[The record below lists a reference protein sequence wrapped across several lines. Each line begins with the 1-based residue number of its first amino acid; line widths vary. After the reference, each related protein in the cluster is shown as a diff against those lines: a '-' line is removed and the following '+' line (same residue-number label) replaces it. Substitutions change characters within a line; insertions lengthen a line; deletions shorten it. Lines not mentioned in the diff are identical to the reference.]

1 MKALITGAS
10 SGMGRDMA
18 KILSQKGYDLILVAR
33 DEKKLEEVKKQLKT
47 ETKIVVMDISNE
59 ENCKKIYEE
68 NKDIVGWLKID
79 NTTIN
84 YPIMQNINDPNYY
97 LRRDF
102 YKNYSSYGTPYM
114 AKQCNLNSDNIVIYG
129 HHMKNN
135 KMFGELEKYKSKDF
149 YNNHKIITFTTLEKE
164 YSYEIFAVFKT
175 TVYTKNTFRYYENI
189 NFENKKMYN
198 DFINI
203 CKDKSLYQTGIEIK
217 DKEKLITLSTCEY
230 SNKNSRLVIVAR
242 KIK

>member
-1 MKALITGAS
+1 MKGNKVIKLENFDKQNITLGTS
-10 SGMGRDMA
+10 VQLNDKGRLCLNVFPGSGM
-18 KILSQKGYDLILVAR
+18 S
-33 DEKKLEEVKKQLKT
+33 
-47 ETKIVVMDISNE
+47 
-59 ENCKKIYEE
+59 
-68 NKDIVGWLKID
+68 LKI
-79 NTTIN
+79 TVG
-84 YPIMQNINDPNYY
+84 ND
-97 LRRDF
+97 
-102 YKNYSSYGTPYM
+102 T
-114 AKQCNLNSDNIVIYG
+114 V
-129 HHMKNN
+129 
-135 KMFGELEKYKSKDF
+135 
-149 YNNHKIITFTTLEKE
+149 EKE

-203 CKDKSLYQTGIEIK
+203 CKDKSLYQTGIKIK

>member
-1 MKALITGAS
+1 
-10 SGMGRDMA
+10 
-18 KILSQKGYDLILVAR
+18 
-33 DEKKLEEVKKQLKT
+33 
-47 ETKIVVMDISNE
+47 
-59 ENCKKIYEE
+59 
-68 NKDIVGWLKID
+68 
-79 NTTIN
+79 
-84 YPIMQNINDPNYY
+84 
-97 LRRDF
+97 
-102 YKNYSSYGTPYM
+102 
-114 AKQCNLNSDNIVIYG
+114 
-129 HHMKNN
+129 MKNN

-164 YSYEIFAVFKT
+164 YSYEIFPVFKT

-189 NFENKKMYN
+189 NFEHKKMYN

>member
-1 MKALITGAS
+1 
-10 SGMGRDMA
+10 
-18 KILSQKGYDLILVAR
+18 
-33 DEKKLEEVKKQLKT
+33 
-47 ETKIVVMDISNE
+47 
-59 ENCKKIYEE
+59 
-68 NKDIVGWLKID
+68 
-79 NTTIN
+79 
-84 YPIMQNINDPNYY
+84 MQNINDPNYY
-97 LRRDF
+97 LHRDF

-242 KIK
+242 KKKIGGFIGRY

>member
-97 LRRDF
+97 LHRDF

-203 CKDKSLYQTGIEIK
+203 CKDKSLYQTGIKIK